1 MSFKNLSIRARLIA
15 AFSLLTLFA
24 VGLGLLGLLGT
35 QRMREQSV
43 EIETN
48 WLPSIRVLGEIDTVT
63 ARISAVV
70 LRHTQATDPKLA
82 ASIEADLVRFD
93 KMLGE
98 RRAVYEPM
106 IATPTERALY
116 DTYLREAANF
126 LPVRQAIM
134 DLSRAGQK
142 TQAFELYESK
152 GLPVRR
158 AASSALEKLTALNND
173 GATQAQARS
182 KAIFE
187 QTQTLGLVAML
198 LALALS
204 AASAFLI
211 IRGVTRGIGA
221 VVRPMQALAGGDLSA
236 TIPHQGARTEIGTIA
251 DAVQVFKDGLIR
263 MRALEAE
270 TVQARAG
277 AEAQRKAAM
286 RAMAESFE
294 GAVGG
299 ITDQRFVLPRPPRPF
314 RAGPDPAQMRLLGDG
329 ALHVRQRGA
338 ERVAQGH
345 QGGSWPGTRPTG
357 TPDAAAEAETV
368 QARAG
373 AEAQRK
379 AAMRA
384 MAESFEGAVGGII
397 SMVTSSATELQAT
410 AQSMAGTAT
419 QTANQSTS
427 VAAAA
432 DEAASNVNTVAA
444 AAEELGS
451 SVQEIGRQVSNS
463 AAMAQTAVAEA
474 AQTATFVQTLNT
486 AVARIGDVV
495 TMITSIA

>member
-286 RAMAESFE
+286 RAMAES
-294 GAVGG
+294 
-299 ITDQRFVLPRPPRPF
+299 
-314 RAGPDPAQMRLLGDG
+314 
-329 ALHVRQRGA
+329 
-338 ERVAQGH
+338 
-345 QGGSWPGTRPTG
+345 
-357 TPDAAAEAETV
+357 
-368 QARAG
+368 
-373 AEAQRK
+373 
-379 AAMRA
+379 
-384 MAESFEGAVGGII
+384 
-397 SMVTSSATELQAT
+397 
-410 AQSMAGTAT
+410 
-419 QTANQSTS
+419 
-427 VAAAA
+427 
-432 DEAASNVNTVAA
+432 
-444 AAEELGS
+444 
-451 SVQEIGRQVSNS
+451 
-463 AAMAQTAVAEA
+463 
-474 AQTATFVQTLNT
+474 
-486 AVARIGDVV
+486 
-495 TMITSIA
+495 